1 MKKRSEIGDRI
12 KVLRES
18 LSKSQV
24 KFARLLKVS
33 PPTVSRWE
41 AGKVIP
47 PTHVLIKLGNLAT
60 GESCGWFWERAG
72 INSRAM
78 MMLTDTAATKV
89 WSGPRRAR
97 WFAFQPS

>member
-47 PTHVLIKLGNLAT
+47 PTHVSSTLESGVRKLRLVLG
-60 GESCGWFWERAG
+60 
-72 INSRAM
+72 
-78 MMLTDTAATKV
+78 
-89 WSGPRRAR
+89 AR
-97 WFAFQPS
+97 GH